1 MKKIIIL
8 LLFAPFFSFS
18 QQENFNDRNFYYSA
32 GKNISAS
39 KNANFIPDSI
49 KIKSQKKVIKNT
61 YDFTK
66 IISSKNQLLVEGG
79 F

>member
-1 MKKIIIL
+1 
-8 LLFAPFFSFS
+8 
-18 QQENFNDRNFYYSA
+18 
-32 GKNISAS
+32 
-39 KNANFIPDSI
+39 NFIPDSI